1 MGVSEP
7 SPASGYF
14 VGNGSDVER
23 GSAGI
28 QIPFLRETKLINK
41 LQQHYL
47 TLIIDFL
54 VSEMEKSL
62 GVCT

>member
-7 SPASGYF
+7 SPVSGYF
-14 VGNGSDVER
+14 VGNGSDVKR

-28 QIPFLRETKLINK
+28 QMPIFGETKLINK
-41 LQQHYL
+41 LHQHYL
-47 TLIIDFL
+47 TLIIDLL